1 MEMTHISK
9 GEATVKVIDMDGRR
23 NISGERVRQLRT
35 KKRLSQSA
43 LAAKVQTQGVILEQD
58 VISRIESGERMVQD
72 YELWA
77 MAEVLGVTTGE
88 LLEAEKK

>member
-1 MEMTHISK
+1 M
-9 GEATVKVIDMDGRR
+9 KVINMNGRR

>member
-1 MEMTHISK
+1 MR
-9 GEATVKVIDMDGRR
+9 VINMDGRR
-23 NISGERVRQLRT
+23 NISGEQVRLLRT
-35 KKRLSQSA
+35 KKRMSQAA

-77 MAEVLGVTTGE
+77 MAEVLGVTTDE

>member
-1 MEMTHISK
+1 M
-9 GEATVKVIDMDGRR
+9 KVIDMNGRR

>member
-1 MEMTHISK
+1 
-9 GEATVKVIDMDGRR
+9 MDGRR
-23 NISGERVRQLRT
+23 NISGEQVRLLRT
-35 KKRLSQSA
+35 KKRMSQAA

-77 MAEVLGVTTGE
+77 MAEVLGVTTDE
-88 LLEAEKK
+88 LLEADEK

>member
-1 MEMTHISK
+1 M
-9 GEATVKVIDMDGRR
+9 KVIDMNGRR

-35 KKRLSQSA
+35 EKRLSQSA

>member
-1 MEMTHISK
+1 M
-9 GEATVKVIDMDGRR
+9 KVIDMDGRR
-23 NISGERVRQLRT
+23 NISGEQVRLLRT
-35 KKRLSQSA
+35 KKRLSQAA

-88 LLEAEKK
+88 LLEVEEK

>member
-1 MEMTHISK
+1 M
-9 GEATVKVIDMDGRR
+9 KVINMDGRR
-23 NISGERVRQLRT
+23 NISGEQVRLLRT
-35 KKRLSQSA
+35 KKRMSQAA

-77 MAEVLGVTTGE
+77 MAEVLGVTTDE
-88 LLEAEKK
+88 LLEADEK

>member
-1 MEMTHISK
+1 M
-9 GEATVKVIDMDGRR
+9 KVIDMNGRR
-23 NISGERVRQLRT
+23 NISGDRVRQLRT

>member
-1 MEMTHISK
+1 MR
-9 GEATVKVIDMDGRR
+9 VINMDGRR
-23 NISGERVRQLRT
+23 NISGEQVRLLRT
-35 KKRLSQSA
+35 KKRMSQAA

-77 MAEVLGVTTGE
+77 MAEVLGVTTDE
-88 LLEAEKK
+88 LLEADEK